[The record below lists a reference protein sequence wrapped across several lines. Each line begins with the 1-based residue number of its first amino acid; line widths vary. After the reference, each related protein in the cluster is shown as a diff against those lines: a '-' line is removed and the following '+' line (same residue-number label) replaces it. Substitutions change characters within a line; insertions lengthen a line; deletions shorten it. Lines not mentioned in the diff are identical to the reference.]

1 MRVAL
6 HCRALHAHS
15 EPARDNSAFVVFAG
29 SHRAPPAASLPG
41 RRLVRDLL
49 AAIERLNRTL
59 DAAMATMTRRPFGD
73 GALVMMQG
81 ESDDKPEEE

>member
-29 SHRAPPAASLPG
+29 SHRAPASGITPRPAGLTPAVPAV
-41 RRLVRDLL
+41 VRF
-49 AAIERLNRTL
+49 E
-59 DAAMATMTRRPFGD
+59 
-73 GALVMMQG
+73 
-81 ESDDKPEEE
+81 